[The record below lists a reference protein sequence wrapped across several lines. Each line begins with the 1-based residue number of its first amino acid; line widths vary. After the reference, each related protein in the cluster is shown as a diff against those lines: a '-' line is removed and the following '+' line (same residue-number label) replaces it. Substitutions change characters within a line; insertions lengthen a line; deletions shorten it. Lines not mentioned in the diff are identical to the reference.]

1 MVAEKRKRPYCT
13 AKLEIYERTGLANFH
28 IGNGKY
34 NNLTSINAS
43 MYFIV
48 ICLKIYIGY
57 SFMFISGKNY

>member
-1 MVAEKRKRPYCT
+1 MVVEKRKRPYCT

-43 MYFIV
+43 T
-48 ICLKIYIGY
+48 
-57 SFMFISGKNY
+57 